1 MDYDLV
7 QKAGSKTETYCYVKK
22 PRPIVFFIFQY
33 HLDFYIYESHFRKC
47 KIVHITQVS
56 AVADGPFVFIQLCNV
71 KVFWLPSHATI

>member
-1 MDYDLV
+1 MIWSKKQGPKLKHIV
-7 QKAGSKTETYCYVKK
+7 MSKT
-22 PRPIVFFIFQY
+22 PGPSFFIFQY